1 VEEGVV
7 QRVGNFLKFE
17 LEEIEKEKEKG
28 GVIVRVGEWWCGYKV
43 RGNEWV

>member
-17 LEEIEKEKEKG
+17 LEEIEKREREG
-28 GVIVRVGEWWCGYKV
+28 WCYC
-43 RGNEWV
+43 